1 MNYLHDKNIVHRDL
15 KSNNI
20 FLYDEK
26 SFVVKI
32 GDFGL
37 ASIKE
42 FTINKTTRN
51 NTPRSIANPEGS
63 VLWMAPEIIKG
74 KTGYGYGLK
83 GDVYAFGI
91 VLYELLSGI
100 LPYSDGGSRKDIDNG
115 ATRQLTPMQI
125 MWLVASEKLVPNM
138 SAIRLDTPRCLKN
151 LLLSCIESTPAKR
164 PTFSSVLEKVNETKL
179 RNEKLPKISRRCS
192 FSSNNSPSVFKRDK
206 TDFIRTK
213 IDEYYGK

>member
-1 MNYLHDKNIVHRDL
+1 MNYLHDRNIVHRDL

-42 FTINKTTRN
+42 FTINKTNRK

-138 SAIRLDTPRCLKN
+138 SAIRIDTPRSLKN

-164 PTFSSVLEKVNETKL
+164 PTFSSVLEKLKEETS
-179 RNEKLPKISRRCS
+179 KLPKIGRRCS
-192 FSSNNSPSVFKRDK
+192 FSSYDSPSVFKRDK

-213 IDEYYGK
+213 IPEY